1 MQKSAPTGS
10 SPDSSFPYS
19 ATVNIHFRILTVHS
33 SPIILIYFDRL
44 YKLFFFFLSFHF
56 PEFFLSPHIFFV
68 LGSLP
73 LFSVALVTFSVLHS
87 SPLSSVDF
95 LVAFGLTVGLG
106 FGLGADLDLG
116 LLLVGRDVARISR

>member
-1 MQKSAPTGS
+1 LTG
-10 SPDSSFPYS
+10 YI
-19 ATVNIHFRILTVHS
+19 NL
-33 SPIILIYFDRL
+33 
-44 YKLFFFFLSFHF
+44 FFFLSLSFSRIFSLSSHF
-56 PEFFLSPHIFFV
+56 SPFSSPFSPSV

-106 FGLGADLDLG
+106 FGLSANLDLG
-116 LLLVGRDVARISR
+116 LPLMGLGFGLGADLGFGLLGVGLGFCLSADLGVG

>member
-1 MQKSAPTGS
+1 LTG
-10 SPDSSFPYS
+10 YI
-19 ATVNIHFRILTVHS
+19 NL
-33 SPIILIYFDRL
+33 
-44 YKLFFFFLSFHF
+44 FFFLSLSFSRIFSLSSHF
-56 PEFFLSPHIFFV
+56 SPFSPSV

-116 LLLVGRDVARISR
+116 FLLVGLGFGLGVVVEP